1 MSKLFDIEKKD
12 ALKGVKY
19 YKISS
24 IITTT
29 KHPIQAT

>member
-1 MSKLFDIEKKD
+1 MSKLFDIEKD